1 MYYTTGIQ
9 LRRKIPALRGRFT
22 DHHALLIGMCLE
34 HTSYLEAAIAR
45 LDDRVDAVFA
55 TISTAGQD
63 GEGGAPLR
71 PGP

>member
-1 MYYTTGIQ
+1 MQ

-34 HTSYLEAAIAR
+34 HTSHLEAAIER
-45 LDDRVDAVFA
+45 LDDHVDAVFA
-55 TISTAGQD
+55 TTSTAGQD